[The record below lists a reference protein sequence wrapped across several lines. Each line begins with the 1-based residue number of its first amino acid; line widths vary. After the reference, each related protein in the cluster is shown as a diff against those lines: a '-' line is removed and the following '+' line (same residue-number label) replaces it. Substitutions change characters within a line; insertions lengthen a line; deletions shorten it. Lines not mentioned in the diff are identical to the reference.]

1 MALLDKLIKAI
12 LTPFFK
18 LIHKDMTDE
27 QWTPVLQFIKFCIV
41 GATNTVISYVL
52 NILVVFALSGTKLS
66 GSATISGVS
75 FSPDVLIANV
85 VAFILSVLWSYYW
98 NNRFVFT
105 LKDGQKRNWFKAL
118 LKTYLSYA
126 VTGLLLA
133 CIMSWLWVD
142 VLNVSKLIA
151 PLLNLVISVPV
162 NFILNKLWAFKS
174 SDEKNEETAE

>member
-1 MALLDKLIKAI
+1 M
-12 LTPFFK
+12 
-18 LIHKDMTDE
+18 
-27 QWTPVLQFIKFCIV
+27 
-41 GATNTVISYVL
+41 
-52 NILVVFALSGTKLS
+52 
-66 GSATISGVS
+66 
-75 FSPDVLIANV
+75 
-85 VAFILSVLWSYYW
+85 
-98 NNRFVFT
+98 
-105 LKDGQKRNWFKAL
+105 

-174 SDEKNEETAE
+174 SDKKNEETAE